1 MSVYPTIDSSM
12 HVQLLLIILFHILT
26 HLSVWYGFIVA
37 DSLWFSGWL
46 ATCDSRQLY
55 YTGQEEVVLL
65 ASWFGRSPCS
75 LSSRFPGAFNLCG
88 VWLLRTVALS
98 PRNVTECVYLAL
110 HTLKS
115 LTLVAVEIIEFRQIF
130 FQLLESSPCQ
140 TNHAIWI
147 GIEILFMKSQEPHQK
162 FEIWQ
167 SLVLR
172 EMRNILSILILT
184 GLSE

>member
-1 MSVYPTIDSSM
+1 M
-12 HVQLLLIILFHILT
+12 HVQLLLIIFFHILT
-26 HLSVWYGFIVA
+26 HLYVWYGFVVA
-37 DSLWFSGWL
+37 DSSWLSGWL
-46 ATCDSRQLY
+46 ATCSSC
-55 YTGQEEVVLL
+55 YTGQEEVVIL
-65 ASWFGRSPCS
+65 ASWFGRSTCS
-75 LSSRFPGAFNLCG
+75 LVVQVSGCLQSSLG
-88 VWLLRTVALS
+88 VWLSQTVALP

-184 GLSE
+184 ELSE